1 MVLFYTLFPSIVSR
15 VALTFSCRVYGNP
28 QQDTERLL
36 LTEALSIKCLTGEH
50 WSIMLSLGFP
60 IVFIYIFFIPGSIAY
75 TLVRQRKARTLFVHQ
90 TQYNPQHTI
99 RFGFMF
105 AGYREG
111 YEFWECVVM
120 LRKCAFV
127 LLSVFLRQYGA
138 SPQVVAAS
146 IVLFFATSVH
156 LQYRPYNDP
165 KHNEIESVGLH
176 ACQLQLL
183 VALISNMIGRVNPLV
198 VQSPIGPISTAVV
211 ILFVFA
217 STIHFFWI
225 SILWTVRRSQTTK
238 GIMGVASRCCGKQC
252 PRLCRAVEVEEN
264 SHVRNKRRVQSM
276 PRVMSTKVGRMGTI
290 RGSLRYN
297 VKVAMHL
304 RQGNKNMKMHRATR
318 DALQAKLQMKQIQSR
333 SRLKA
338 RIQSRTGIVLPA
350 AAKT

>member
-1 MVLFYTLFPSIVSR
+1 
-15 VALTFSCRVYGNP
+15 
-28 QQDTERLL
+28 
-36 LTEALSIKCLTGEH
+36 
-50 WSIMLSLGFP
+50 
-60 IVFIYIFFIPGSIAY
+60 
-75 TLVRQRKARTLFVHQ
+75 
-90 TQYNPQHTI
+90 
-99 RFGFMF
+99 
-105 AGYREG
+105 
-111 YEFWECVVM
+111 M

-146 IVLFFATSVH
+146 IVLYLATSVH

-165 KHNEIESVGLH
+165 KHNEIESIGLH

-225 SILWTVRRSQTTK
+225 SILWTIRRSQTTK

-252 PRLCRAVEVEEN
+252 PRLCRAIEVERV

-276 PRVMSTKVGRMGTI
+276 PRVMSTKVGRIGTI

-304 RQGNKNMKMHRATR
+304 RQGNKNIKMHRATR

-338 RIQSRTGIVLPA
+338 RIQSRTGMVLPA

>member
-1 MVLFYTLFPSIVSR
+1 MPDWTALVHHV
-15 VALTFSCRVYGNP
+15 VA
-28 QQDTERLL
+28 
-36 LTEALSIKCLTGEH
+36 
-50 WSIMLSLGFP
+50 GFP
-60 IVFIYIFFIPGSIAY
+60 IVFIYIFLIPGSIAY
-75 TLVRQRKARTLFVHQ
+75 TLVRQRKAQTLFVHQ

-146 IVLFFATSVH
+146 IVLFLATSVH

-211 ILFVFA
+211 IYLSLQARYISFGSRFCGLFDD
-217 STIHFFWI
+217 
-225 SILWTVRRSQTTK
+225 LKR
-238 GIMGVASRCCGKQC
+238 
-252 PRLCRAVEVEEN
+252 PRDDG
-264 SHVRNKRRVQSM
+264 
-276 PRVMSTKVGRMGTI
+276 GRFKM
-290 RGSLRYN
+290 
-297 VKVAMHL
+297 L
-304 RQGNKNMKMHRATR
+304 RQTVPTP
-318 DALQAKLQMKQIQSR
+318 LQSGR
-333 SRLKA
+333 
-338 RIQSRTGIVLPA
+338 G
-350 AAKT
+350 